1 MSREEVLASF
11 LELIPAQYPEHMLCY
26 FASNA
31 ARGVELP
38 FLSALVD
45 ALELVDRMSPGYARE
60 IIERI
65 AAIRGTGE
73 DQYEAILS
81 ILAEVYVTAGLAPNA
96 DRDGDEM
103 CFNHEPAIANQKNP
117 EFEIRVDGDW
127 CVIEVKAAR
136 LIDHGHARAQNPM
149 QVGVRLPRKLQTEGA
164 TTLPRDNPIKD
175 FLVSADEKFKAYEQ
189 FRPGALRILVI
200 VWDDF
205 CNEPIAA
212 LTSPISGLL
221 TETSFFRDDDGQPVE
236 YPHIDGIV
244 VVRHQHQ
251 IIRATR
257 CEPLIDGVSHAFDYG
272 HTGFPPKAYLGAQ
285 GGREPSKG
293 LMKALNA
300 MPLENCLGA
309 EYQPVEMIMWFGGG
323 DQPEN

>member
-1 MSREEVLASF
+1 MPRDEILANF
-11 LELIPAQYPEHMLCY
+11 LELIPTQYPEHMLCY
-26 FASNA
+26 FADNA
-31 ARGVELP
+31 TRGVELP
-38 FLSALVD
+38 FLSALLN
-45 ALELVDRMSPGYARE
+45 ALALVDGMSPGYARE

-96 DRDGDEM
+96 DQDDDDTY
-103 CFNHEPAIANQKNP
+103 FNHEPAIANQKNP
-117 EFEIRVDGDW
+117 EFEIRVNGDW
-127 CVIEVKAAR
+127 CAIEVKAAR
-136 LIDHGHARAQNPM
+136 LIDHGRVRSQNQI
-149 QVGVRLPRKLQTEGA
+149 QVGVRLPRDLQTEDA

-175 FLVSADEKFKAYEQ
+175 FLVSAEEKFNAYEQ
-189 FRPGALRILVI
+189 YRSGVLRVLVI

-212 LTSPISGLL
+212 LKSPVSGLL
-221 TETSFFRDDDGQPVE
+221 TENSFFCDEDGNPVQ

-272 HTGFPPKAYLGAQ
+272 HTGFPPKAYIRAH
-285 GGREPSKG
+285 GGREPSEQ
-293 LMKALNA
+293 LMNALNTI
-300 MPLENCLGA
+300 PLENCLGA
-309 EYQPVEMIMWFGGG
+309 EYQPIEMIMWFGGS
-323 DQPEN
+323 DQTDG